1 MNKKIRDD
9 ILYDS
14 HVDMLKEIFRKQE
27 LFQLALKY
35 DVTKMTDKE
44 RVEYIKWNSIAMFD
58 EICESLRETPWKPW
72 KKKQSLNIERYR
84 EELIDL
90 LHFFVNACLVSGM
103 TADDLFDKYTIKMKE
118 NIDRQMRKY

>member
-118 NIDRQMRKY
+118 NIDRQMMKY

>member
-14 HVDMLKEIFRKQE
+14 NVDMLSEIFRKQE

-103 TADDLFDKYTIKMKE
+103 TADDLFDKYCTKMKE
-118 NIDRQMRKY
+118 NIDRQMMKY